1 MAGFWVVNQAIS
13 WWNMVSACQ
22 DFSDASNVINC
33 VWGAVTTAITVAGAF
48 YGGMQKIGNIA
59 SWISDT
65 YIGFGGFKRSSVDQE
80 LIDAFSEILGTPV
93 SHLGSWDYAPLELD
107 GSLRARKSKDPID
120 VFGFTSQTG
129 LPMHFSFL
137 GHMENMGGSKKK
149 QVAFKFG
156 MGPASYL
163 PGSEEGICL
172 TSSTSPTAGLTS
184 SSTRTQVMEAF
195 LAPITTTDRWI
206 TRYHARW
213 AGLAMQLATTS
224 KFTTTIIMAPLLGER
239 LHLSAVLITGVQ
251 LPRCTMSLFH
261 SQIARLVM
269 CLKDILADC
278 GG

>member
-33 VWGAVTTAITVAGAF
+33 VRGAVTTAITVAGAF

-59 SWISDT
+59 SRISDT

-80 LIDAFSEILGTPV
+80 LIDAFSEVLGTPV
-93 SHLGSWDYAPLELD
+93 SHLGSWDYAPLGLD

-120 VFGFTSQTG
+120 VFGFTSQKG

-156 MGPASYL
+156 MGPGVVPSRVRGRDLFDEQYFADGGIDFILDENPGDGGVLSTNYDYGQMDHEVSCQMGWTSDAAGHYFQIYDNNNHGTIAGGAVAPFRGSDHWSAITQMYNEPFPL
-163 PGSEEGICL
+163 PD
-172 TSSTSPTAGLTS
+172 SPS
-184 SSTRTQVMEAF
+184 CDV
-195 LAPITTTDRWI
+195 P
-206 TRYHARW
+206 
-213 AGLAMQLATTS
+213 
-224 KFTTTIIMAPLLGER
+224 
-239 LHLSAVLITGVQ
+239 
-251 LPRCTMSLFH
+251 
-261 SQIARLVM
+261 
-269 CLKDILADC
+269 
-278 GG
+278 

>member
-65 YIGFGGFKRSSVDQE
+65 YIGFGGFKRSLVAQE
-80 LIDAFSEILGTPV
+80 LIDAFSEVLGTPV
-93 SHLGSWDYAPLELD
+93 SHLGSWDYAPLGLD

-120 VFGFTSQTG
+120 VFGFTSQKG

-156 MGPASYL
+156 
-163 PGSEEGICL
+163 
-172 TSSTSPTAGLTS
+172 TSLGVVPPRVRG
-184 SSTRTQVMEAF
+184 RAF
-195 LAPITTTDRWI
+195 
-206 TRYHARW
+206 
-213 AGLAMQLATTS
+213 
-224 KFTTTIIMAPLLGER
+224 
-239 LHLSAVLITGVQ
+239 V
-251 LPRCTMSLFH
+251 
-261 SQIARLVM
+261 
-269 CLKDILADC
+269 
-278 GG
+278 